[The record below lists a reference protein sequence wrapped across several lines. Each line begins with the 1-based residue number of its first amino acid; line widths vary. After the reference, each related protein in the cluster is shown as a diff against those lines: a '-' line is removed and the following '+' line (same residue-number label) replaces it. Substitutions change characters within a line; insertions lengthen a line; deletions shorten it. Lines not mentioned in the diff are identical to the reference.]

1 MGVDARGFPGGLL
14 RLDPV
19 MWTGPDSRPP
29 SLRHLCSGKGDEEQ
43 HQPPALVC
51 REHPGDRH
59 SRTCEAGR
67 TMGVSITPQGE
78 DAGCSDSRPCVAG
91 AWFWVNTWGKRGAQG
106 EHRTAPPLHP
116 HPWSGNKDPTFLG
129 VTKHTRHSWRVTVLQ
144 QKTLHVTGEIRC
156 SQIKTQ
162 NIIHKNKTRS

>member
-1 MGVDARGFPGGLL
+1 MLRSSGKMPGWSSSGGRDGRSSEHYSRMLTEYLARLSTGTQNM
-14 RLDPV
+14 

-59 SRTCEAGR
+59 SRICEAGR

-116 HPWSGNKDPTFLG
+116 HL
-129 VTKHTRHSWRVTVLQ
+129 LAC
-144 QKTLHVTGEIRC
+144 L
-156 SQIKTQ
+156 
-162 NIIHKNKTRS
+162 